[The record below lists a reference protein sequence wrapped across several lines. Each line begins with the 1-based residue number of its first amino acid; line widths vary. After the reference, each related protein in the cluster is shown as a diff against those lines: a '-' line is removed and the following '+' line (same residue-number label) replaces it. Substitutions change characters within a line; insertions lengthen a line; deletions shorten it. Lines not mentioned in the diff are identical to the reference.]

1 MHIYSS
7 NNLLEHGVE
16 HMKDM
21 SRGTRRLVLA
31 YILLIAA
38 AILFLGK
45 IIWFPVAFMVVV
57 GRSMEPT
64 YSVGDLVVGIATYLR
79 GFNVGDVVVWC
90 KDFWKTAC
98 VVHRAVNISSSYV
111 VTRGD
116 ANPGPDVPVPVSSVY
131 YVIVAH
137 ILWFIWIPLLAT
149 IIILVG
155 YLSYRESGKRVHVF
169 PGLVVVSLVATY
181 MAIDAGILGFTY
193 IDNSPPFYYTPRID
207 LVSASLDL
215 YKSIYRIVLNLSEL
229 SLVDASCVVGG
240 SLGVNTT
247 RFVNGSI
254 AIVDVHIPR
263 DFYQFLWNRTSAKG
277 VGYLPSPPASVM
289 ESFTISCVFKLDRG
303 ELRSSYI
310 ATFNWREPILKSFND
325 TLVIDNSNP
334 VPITIRVELFSH
346 VRQSVVFSREYRVEP
361 LSQLIIEF
369 SRFVKER
376 GDYTARV
383 YYNFLGVVRGQGAK
397 IRIS

>member
-1 MHIYSS
+1 VVKALTLDIVPK
-7 NNLLEHGVE
+7 E
-16 HMKDM
+16 
-21 SRGTRRLVLA
+21 RRKGRKKLVLA
-31 YILLIAA
+31 YALLIFV

-45 IIWFPVAFMVVV
+45 VIWFPIAFMIVV

-64 YSVGDLVVGIATYLR
+64 YRVGDIVIGVATYLK
-79 GFNVGDVVVWC
+79 GFGVDDVVVWC
-90 KDFWKTAC
+90 RDFWRTAC
-98 VVHRAVNISSSYV
+98 VVHRVVSISSDFV
-111 VTRGD
+111 TTRGD
-116 ANPGPDVPVPVSSVY
+116 ANPGPDSPVPIS
-131 YVIVAH
+131 YVCYVVVAYVP
-137 ILWFIWIPLLAT
+137 WFIWAPLLVAL
-149 IIILVG
+149 IVFVG
-155 YLSYRESGKRVHVF
+155 YLSYRESCKRVDAA
-169 PGLVVVSLVATY
+169 PGLVIVSLVAVY
-181 MAIDAGILGFTY
+181 IAVNAGILGFTY
-193 IDNSPPFYYTPRID
+193 IDNSPPFYYTPRVE

-215 YKSIYRIVLNLSEL
+215 YRSVYRVVLNLSEF
-229 SLVDASCVVGG
+229 SLVDVLCSVGD
-240 SLGVNTT
+240 SLGVSTT
-247 RFVNGSI
+247 RFFNGSI
-254 AIVDVHIPR
+254 ATIGIHIPR
-263 DFYQFLWNRTSAKG
+263 DYYQFLWNKTSAKG
-277 VGYLPSPPASVM
+277 VSFLPSPPASVM

-303 ELRSSYI
+303 ELRGSYI

>member
-1 MHIYSS
+1 MSMPRD
-7 NNLLEHGVE
+7 VE
-16 HMKDM
+16 ERR
-21 SRGTRRLVLA
+21 RGKKRLALA
-31 YILLIAA
+31 YALLIFVAILL
-38 AILFLGK
+38 LGK
-45 IIWFPVAFMVVV
+45 VIWFPIAFMIVV

-64 YSVGDLVVGIATYLR
+64 YRVGDIVVGVATYLK
-79 GFNVGDVVVWC
+79 GFGVDDVVVWC
-90 KDFWKTAC
+90 RDFWRTAC
-98 VVHRAVNISSSYV
+98 VVHRVVSISSDFV
-111 VTRGD
+111 TTRGD
-116 ANPGPDVPVPVSSVY
+116 ANPGPDSPVPIP
-131 YVIVAH
+131 YVCYVVVAYAP
-137 ILWFIWIPLLAT
+137 WFIWAPLLIAL
-149 IIILVG
+149 IVFVG
-155 YLSYRESGKRVHVF
+155 YLSYRESGKRVDAA
-169 PGLVVVSLVATY
+169 PGLVIVSLVVVYIAVN
-181 MAIDAGILGFTY
+181 AGILGFTY
-193 IDNSPPFYYTPRID
+193 IDNSPPFYYTPRVE

-215 YKSIYRIVLNLSEL
+215 YRSVYRIVLNLSEL
-229 SLVDASCVVGG
+229 SLVDVLCIVGG

-247 RFVNGSI
+247 RFFNGSI
-254 AIVDVHIPR
+254 ATIGIHIPR
-263 DFYQFLWNRTSAKG
+263 DYYQFLWNKTSAKG
-277 VGYLPSPPASVM
+277 VSFLPSPPASVM
-289 ESFTISCVFKLDRG
+289 GSFTISCVFKLDRG
-303 ELRSSYI
+303 ELKGSYI

>member
-31 YILLIAA
+31 YVLLIAV

-45 IIWFPVAFMVVV
+45 VIWFPVAFMVVA
-57 GRSMEPT
+57 GRSMEPA
-64 YSVGDLVVGIATYLR
+64 YRVGDLVVGVATYLR

-90 KDFWKTAC
+90 RDFWRTAC

-116 ANPGPDVPVPVSSVY
+116 ANPGPDSPVPVSSVY

-137 ILWFIWIPLLAT
+137 IPWFIWIPLLAM

-155 YLSYRESGKRVHVF
+155 YLSYRESGKRVHAF
-169 PGLVVVSLVATY
+169 PGLVVASLVATY
-181 MAIDAGILGFTY
+181 MAINAGILGFKY

-215 YKSIYRIVLNLSEL
+215 YRSIYRIVLNLSEF

-240 SLGVNTT
+240 SLEVNTT
-247 RFVNGSI
+247 RFVNGST
-254 AIVDVHIPR
+254 AIIDVHIPR

-289 ESFTISCVFKLDRG
+289 ESFSIVCVFRLDRG
-303 ELRSSYI
+303 ELRGSYV
-310 ATFNWREPILKSFND
+310 AVFNWREPIVKSFND
-325 TLVIDNSNP
+325 TLVIVNDNP
-334 VPITIRVELFSH
+334 VPIGVRVELFSH
-346 VRQSVVFSREYRVEP
+346 ARQAVVFFREYRVEP
-361 LSQLIIEF
+361 LSQLVIDF

-376 GDYTARV
+376 GVYTARV
-383 YYNFLGVVRGQGAK
+383 YYNFLGVVRGQGAE

>member
-1 MHIYSS
+1 MSMPRD
-7 NNLLEHGVE
+7 VE
-16 HMKDM
+16 E
-21 SRGTRRLVLA
+21 RRKGRKKLVLA
-31 YILLIAA
+31 YALLIFV

-45 IIWFPVAFMVVV
+45 VIWFPIAFMIVA

-64 YSVGDLVVGIATYLR
+64 YRVGDIVVGVATYLK
-79 GFNVGDVVVWC
+79 GFGVDDVVVWC
-90 KDFWKTAC
+90 RDFWRTAC
-98 VVHRAVNISSSYV
+98 VVHRVVSISSDFV
-111 VTRGD
+111 TTRGD
-116 ANPGPDVPVPVSSVY
+116 ANPGPDSPVPIP
-131 YVIVAH
+131 YVCYVVVAYVP
-137 ILWFIWIPLLAT
+137 WFIWVPLLVAL
-149 IIILVG
+149 IVFVG
-155 YLSYRESGKRVHVF
+155 YLSYRESGKRVGAV

-181 MAIDAGILGFTY
+181 MVIDAGILGFAY
-193 IDNSPPFYYTPRID
+193 IDNSPPFYYTPRVE

-215 YKSIYRIVLNLSEL
+215 YRSVYRIVLNLSEL
-229 SLVDASCVVGG
+229 SLIDALCVAGG

-247 RFVNGSI
+247 RFFNGSI
-254 AIVDVHIPR
+254 ATIGIHIPR
-263 DFYQFLWNRTSAKG
+263 DYYQFLWNKTSAKG
-277 VGYLPSPPASVM
+277 VSFLPSPPASVM

-303 ELRSSYI
+303 ELRGSYI